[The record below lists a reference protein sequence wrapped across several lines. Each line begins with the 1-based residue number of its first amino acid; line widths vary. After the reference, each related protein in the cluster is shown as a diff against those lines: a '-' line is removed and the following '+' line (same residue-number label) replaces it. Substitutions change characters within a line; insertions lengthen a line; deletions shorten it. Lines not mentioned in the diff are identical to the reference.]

1 MEEQFACTR
10 KACDHRDIVAR
21 INGSKLRSLGNAN
34 RAWLVRMRLI
44 LARDYCFRLSD
55 FDLAIGAANQ
65 EELRS
70 FCEKFRRAAFVGL
83 DMGML
88 VTDNAME

>member
-1 MEEQFACTR
+1 
-10 KACDHRDIVAR
+10 
-21 INGSKLRSLGNAN
+21 
-34 RAWLVRMRLI
+34 MRLI
-44 LARDYCFRLSD
+44 LARDYCFCLSD

-65 EELRS
+65 DELRS
-70 FCEKFRRAAFVGL
+70 FCEKFRRAAFVCL